1 VYVGYNTRVLAVP
14 FVIVRETPVRWRA
27 VVIAVTASAWLL
39 AAAVTVH
46 AGGGSDDPD
55 ALYAQ
60 RENLES
66 ALRAADIWSAQLVR
80 SPEDFEVAC
89 KVARARHWLGEVLPR
104 DQRASHLEQG
114 IAAAQRAIALAPDRP
129 DGHFWLGANMGAYA
143 GVSLM
148 RAFRYRTAIR
158 QAFEAA
164 LARDPAFARGG
175 AYCALGKYFN
185 MVPAMFGGNKRRS
198 EELLQRCLSFDP
210 QSVVGRY
217 YLGQTLVALDR
228 PEDARQAS
236 RPDSRTMRRRLR
248 ARCRSGS
255 AVHRTCFAG
264 RRRFEVTTRPRHDR
278 GPVVR
283 AEDYC
288 PTARR
293 GSTVRS
299 GGTCRTC
306 GDRRARV
313 APSRESSDR

>member
-1 VYVGYNTRVLAVP
+1 MLVRHFGRVKAGRRAHRPLRLVGYNPRVSAFP
-14 FVIVRETPVRWRA
+14 FAIVRDTPKGWRA
-27 VVIAVTASAWLL
+27 ALV
-39 AAAVTVH
+39 AAAASGCLLVATVSGH
-46 AGGGSDDPD
+46 AAGRSDDPD

-66 ALRAADIWSAQLVR
+66 ALRAADIWSAQLLR
-80 SPEDFEVAC
+80 SPQDFEVAC

-143 GVSLM
+143 GVSLV

-164 LARDPAFARGG
+164 LARDPAFAKGG

-185 MVPAMFGGNKRRS
+185 TVPAMFGGNKRRS
-198 EELLQRCLSFDP
+198 EELLQRCLSIDP

-228 PEDARQAS
+228 PEDARRSLEATISAPCDADYVPECRIWKRRAQNLL
-236 RPDSRTMRRRLR
+236 RRLDG
-248 ARCRSGS
+248 GS
-255 AVHRTCFAG
+255 R
-264 RRRFEVTTRPRHDR
+264 
-278 GPVVR
+278 
-283 AEDYC
+283 
-288 PTARR
+288 
-293 GSTVRS
+293 
-299 GGTCRTC
+299 
-306 GDRRARV
+306 
-313 APSRESSDR
+313 

>member
-1 VYVGYNTRVLAVP
+1 MVSDCLRILPTGDAAVLTVTVRDGHCADASQAPRKSQGGAALASASVYVGYNSRVLAVP

-228 PEDARQAS
+228 PEDARRSLEATIHAPCDADYVPECRIWKRRAQNLL
-236 RPDSRTMRRRLR
+236 RRLDG
-248 ARCRSGS
+248 GS
-255 AVHRTCFAG
+255 R
-264 RRRFEVTTRPRHDR
+264 
-278 GPVVR
+278 
-283 AEDYC
+283 
-288 PTARR
+288 
-293 GSTVRS
+293 
-299 GGTCRTC
+299 
-306 GDRRARV
+306 
-313 APSRESSDR
+313 